1 MRRPEQQLQKAVVA
15 HLRARMPKPWLVW
28 ATPNGGGRSKA
39 EAGVQKAMGV
49 MAGIPDL
56 FVLGP
61 LENGRMRV
69 RSPRLIA
76 IELKAPPHRL
86 KSGGISKAA
95 VALSPAQKE
104 TIAALGECGVPT
116 LVVRSID
123 DLEAGL
129 RGLGVPL
136 RGAVTL

>member
-15 HLRARMPKPWLVW
+15 HLRARLPKPWLVW

-49 MAGIPDL
+49 LAGIPDL
-56 FVLGP
+56 FVLG
-61 LENGRMRV
+61 
-69 RSPRLIA
+69 RSMNRSGTAFLIA

-86 KSGGISKAA
+86 KSGGISKTAA
-95 VALSPAQKE
+95 ALSPAQKE

-116 LVVRSID
+116 LVVRSIE

-136 RGAVTL
+136 RGVVTL